1 MAGLVSALLVVLL
14 CSDAAHGRVWA
25 PYSYRSRY
33 GGNFRAAWTTDQI
46 GFPSVAELKSFL
58 QKWEPE
64 LAKGTITPDRV
75 AIFSDSVAQA
85 LAPLMSLP
93 MDKLQELVEKGNEI
107 AANGGVESSEKPG
120 GGGAGGAGGGMQM
133 MMIPM
138 GPPGGGKPSKKKKKK
153 CCPAKPVC
161 CTCCPPPK
169 QNKCCGG
176 GKKG

>member
-1 MAGLVSALLVVLL
+1 MRSSGMAGLVSALLVVLL

-107 AANGGVESSEKPG
+107 AGKVHF
-120 GGGAGGAGGGMQM
+120 M
-133 MMIPM
+133 MTKRSQLDKDNRKK
-138 GPPGGGKPSKKKKKK
+138 KPSRTIL
-153 CCPAKPVC
+153 AR
-161 CTCCPPPK
+161 
-169 QNKCCGG
+169 
-176 GKKG
+176 